1 MAIQNSSWVETL
13 TKALKIGKN
22 VFRGFTSE
30 GSYEVLDYESTL
42 EIHNSEGTRATF
54 QKIIR
59 VRYLQNNIIAFRDY
73 AWGDG
78 DILINYRT
86 SRGKQVDRYR
96 SGYKTYIIISLR
108 DVKNRGDMDEFDI
121 QWDIRQGFLT
131 QDGYWGADIS
141 QRTKHLQVNVIFPK
155 SRPPL
160 QIKQEENHRQQTHI
174 LGREAQKQLPDGRW
188 LVTWEKDNPRLY
200 ELYVIRWIW

>member
-1 MAIQNSSWVETL
+1 MS
-13 TKALKIGKN
+13 
-22 VFRGFTSE
+22 SE
-30 GSYEVLDYESTL
+30 GSQARGYEILDYESTL
-42 EIHNSEGTRATF
+42 EIHNPAGTRATF
-54 QKIIR
+54 QKLIR
-59 VRYLQNNIIAFRDY
+59 VRYLQDNIIAFQDY

-96 SGYKTYIIISLR
+96 SGYKTYILISLR

-131 QDGYWGADIS
+131 KDGYWGADIS
-141 QRTKHLQVNVIFPK
+141 QLTKHLKVNVIFPK

-160 QIKQEENHRQQTHI
+160 QIKLEENHRQQTHI

-188 LVTWEKDNPRLY
+188 LVTWETDNPTLY